1 MKIEVKETDSQP
13 FIEKYINNDQEI
25 LEFYDYPLTD
35 EGRKER
41 LKELSSRT
49 FNRQSLVKVLHSFNK
64 RYTACEN
71 TFRQISR
78 LAEKDAVA
86 VVGGQ
91 QAGLLTGP
99 VYTVN
104 KVLSILAEA
113 ERLEE
118 KQGVPVIPVFW
129 IAGEDHDIDEVN
141 HFYFPDR
148 QSARKFVIPEKNNVK
163 IPVSKRKI
171 SREEAER
178 LINEAL
184 RCLPETEYTKE
195 IYSTLLDEFKD
206 EYTYVDW
213 FALLIHKIFEGTGL
227 VLMDSDDP
235 EIREIEKPFFLQML
249 KNNGTIRE
257 AFYEGAS
264 SFERA
269 GFGTPIEKDPH
280 NSHIFI
286 HEQGQRYLMEN
297 QGGLFREKNG
307 AKEWTTEELMELCN
321 KKPWLFSNNVVTRPI
336 MQDMLLPVAAFIA
349 GPGEMKYW
357 GVLKQAFRSMG
368 IKMPLIYPRVHISF
382 ITRRV
387 EKNLA
392 SINLAPEAVLKDGVQ
407 EEKEA
412 WFNEQKTINVEEVFS
427 RAEETLHETMGDI
440 SAVFS
445 SVGREADQLHKKH
458 AKIAAAALNRYK
470 SDMEKLIQKQHEAV
484 LIKYDETEAEL
495 KPDGNLQE
503 RHLNI
508 YPYLN
513 MYGTDLLLR
522 VLKNIRKQEALA
534 GKHLFVYL

>member
-1 MKIEVKETDSQP
+1 MKIEVKEIDSQP
-13 FIEKYINNDQEI
+13 FIGKYINNDPEI
-25 LEFYDYPLTD
+25 LEFYDYPLT
-35 EGRKER
+35 EGGRTER
-41 LKELSSRT
+41 LKELSSRR

-64 RYTACEN
+64 RYTDCEN

-78 LAEKDAVA
+78 LGEKDAVV

-104 KVLSILAEA
+104 KILSILAEA

-118 KQGVPVIPVFW
+118 KHDVPVIPVFW

-148 QSARKFVIPEKNNVK
+148 QSSRKFVIPEKNNVK

-195 IYSTLLDEFKD
+195 LYSSLLDEFKD
-206 EYTYVDW
+206 EFTYVDW
-213 FALLIHKIFEGTGL
+213 FALLIHRIFEGTGL
-227 VLMDSDDP
+227 VLMDSDDSA
-235 EIREIEKPFFLQML
+235 IREIEKPFFLKMI
-249 KNNGTIRE
+249 KNNDAIRE

-264 SFERA
+264 TFERA
-269 GFGTPIEKDPH
+269 GFGTPIEKDLH

-286 HEQGQRYLMEN
+286 HEQGQRYLMAN
-297 QGGLFREKNG
+297 RGGLFHEKNG
-307 AKEWTTEELMELCN
+307 EKKWTTEELLEICS
-321 KKPWLFSNNVVTRPI
+321 KEPWLFSNNVVTRPV

-357 GVLKQAFRSMG
+357 GVLKQVFRSMG

-392 SINLAPEAVLKDGVQ
+392 SIQLSPETVLKNGVR

-412 WFNEQKTINVEEVFS
+412 WFKETQTINVEEVFS
-427 RAEETLHETMGDI
+427 KAEEKFDQTMDDI
-440 SAVFS
+440 SAAFPPA
-445 SVGREADQLHKKH
+445 GREADHLHKKH
-458 AKIAAAALNRYK
+458 AAIAAAALNRYK
-470 SDMEKLIQKQHEAV
+470 NDMEKLIHKQHEAV
-484 LIKYDETEAEL
+484 LIKYDETESEL

-508 YPYLN
+508 FPYLN

-522 VLKNIRKQEALA
+522 VLKNIRKQKDVA